1 MEFQNSLQ
9 LLRSLQIGGH
19 IRHEKT
25 LTSSV
30 TTDWQ
35 VHWNEDFIARD
46 LLQNFYDANRDNV
59 AGIRVLVDGSR
70 VTIAAPQGYN
80 LERLFY
86 LGSEKQSSDVGHYG
100 EGFKAA
106 ATCLLRDFRVTPV
119 AMSDNQIAVLQIS
132 DEPVAGTDLY
142 PLVYDFFT
150 TDVPCNGT
158 ELILTACQ
166 ARLRDALRTGLTH
179 FFYEENPLLGEL
191 LWTSPG
197 REFSMYASA
206 WVTQGCVFY
215 RNLRRGVIPHLPVVL
230 VVNREYKQI
239 EKQISNDRDRNFFG
253 EKLMASFYNVF
264 AKSPLRYDTQ
274 GLQVLLDRARPCWNQ
289 GHPLIAEIARASC
302 SWDQAAQD
310 GLFQGKYFA
319 RSFARDAARQMD
331 YQHVERQWQQ
341 KGLLPLPAYF
351 ASFGLSTAEEHLRD
365 LERKGREQARRR
377 PSPAEANSIEMLRQT
392 LRELRP
398 EIVAV
403 FDAGKT
409 TYTVAKSEALLGELR
424 DHRHYSAREVFLAA
438 EVFEAE
444 FAEAFA
450 VFVHEHAHVFGYD
463 GSRGF
468 TDALTATAGDGC
480 SSPQRFDP
488 YESRWLVLRDRV
500 CEERRHHGV
509 HCESP
514 LEDRIESLS
523 EAELRT
529 MLRTSHTSR

>member
-1 MEFQNSLQ
+1 MKRRLPVRLRRIGKSTGMRILSLAICSRISMMQ
-9 LLRSLQIGGH
+9 TATTSQAFVSLWTV
-19 IRHEKT
+19 RE
-25 LTSSV
+25 SPS
-30 TTDWQ
+30 
-35 VHWNEDFIARD
+35 R
-46 LLQNFYDANRDNV
+46 LQK
-59 AGIRVLVDGSR
+59 
-70 VTIAAPQGYN
+70 VTIWKGCSTLAARSNRVMWGITAKALRPRQLAYCGTSA
-80 LERLFY
+80 LRRWRCPTIRLP
-86 LGSEKQSSDVGHYG
+86 
-100 EGFKAA
+100 
-106 ATCLLRDFRVTPV
+106 CCR
-119 AMSDNQIAVLQIS
+119 IS

-191 LWTSPG
+191 LWASLG

-319 RSFARDAARQMD
+319 RSFARDAARQME

-409 TYTVAKSEALLGELR
+409 TYTVAKSEAFLGELR

-438 EVFEAE
+438 
-444 FAEAFA
+444 
-450 VFVHEHAHVFGYD
+450 D
-463 GSRGF
+463 G
-468 TDALTATAGDGC
+468 
-480 SSPQRFDP
+480 
-488 YESRWLVLRDRV
+488 V
-500 CEERRHHGV
+500 
-509 HCESP
+509 
-514 LEDRIESLS
+514 
-523 EAELRT
+523 
-529 MLRTSHTSR
+529 